1 MLVTIRTH
9 LGSMLRRSLF
19 SAVAISGCRK
29 EAGASGFRG
38 REWHLGIL
46 FLPMALMSMAALPA
60 RGAQASAA
68 GASDP
73 QATSVSL
80 QVRNPTPYKVHR
92 GDLLDLTFP
101 YVSEFNQSSTVGPD
115 GSLALRDAPA
125 VYAEGLTIQQL
136 TEAVRAAYKSI
147 LRDPVIT
154 IAPKDIEKPYFVAA
168 GYLAKPGK
176 YVLGDEINITE
187 AVAMAGGFT
196 DQSQKSE
203 VVLFRRLDSKVF
215 KTYVYDIKDLLA
227 KKELG
232 EGPWLQPGDIVYVPQ
247 NRFSKVM
254 RFVPTQNIGA
264 YFNPVP

>member
-1 MLVTIRTH
+1 
-9 LGSMLRRSLF
+9 MLRRSLF
-19 SAVAISGCRK
+19 SAVTIFGGRK
-29 EAGASGFRG
+29 ETGASGFRG

-46 FLPMALMSMAALPA
+46 FLPMALMSMTGLPV
-60 RGAQASAA
+60 RGAQAPVA
-68 GASDP
+68 GASVAGP
-73 QATSVSL
+73 QVTSASL
-80 QVRNPTPYKVHR
+80 QVRDPTPYKVHR
-92 GDLLDLTFP
+92 GDMLELTFP
-101 YVSEFNQSSTVGPD
+101 YVSEFNQSGTVEPD

-125 VYAEGLTIQQL
+125 IYVEGLTIQQL

-203 VVLFRRLDSKVF
+203 VVLFRRVDSKVF
-215 KTYVYDIKDLLA
+215 KTYVYDIKKLLA